1 MPELTVVQLW
11 WLSLGVGGLVIV
23 VVALLLSLIIRAANN
38 IDRHAKE
45 IWEAGKKIAANTV
58 SIWMLEQTNG
68 VAAEILSTAK
78 SIAEGA
84 GAINAKLDGLAKL
97 LGQRGGSP

>member
-1 MPELTVVQLW
+1 MPELTGIQLW
-11 WLSLGVGGLVIV
+11 WLSLGVAGV
-23 VVALLLSLIIRAANN
+23 VVVVVVLLLSLIIQAANN

-58 SIWMLEQTNG
+58 SIWMLEQTNS

-84 GAINAKLDGLAKL
+84 GAINAKLDGLARS
-97 LGQRGGSP
+97 LGQRGGAP

>member
-1 MPELTVVQLW
+1 
-11 WLSLGVGGLVIV
+11 
-23 VVALLLSLIIRAANN
+23 
-38 IDRHAKE
+38 
-45 IWEAGKKIAANTV
+45 
-58 SIWMLEQTNG
+58 MLEQTNS

-84 GAINAKLDGLAKL
+84 GAINAKLDGLAKS